1 MIIMYT
7 LLFINIVTT
16 LSVCFVA
23 GAIFKLK
30 DDIDDRLDELS
41 MIETQI
47 VSLIP
52 DEEIK
57 PEE

>member
-52 DEEIK
+52 DEVME